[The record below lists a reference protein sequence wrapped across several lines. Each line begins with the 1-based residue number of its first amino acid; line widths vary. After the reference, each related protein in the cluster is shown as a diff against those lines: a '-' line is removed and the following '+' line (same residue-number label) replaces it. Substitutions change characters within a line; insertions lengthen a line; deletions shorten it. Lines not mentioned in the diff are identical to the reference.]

1 MGQSAARAHAAA
13 PYAVGVARLFARFSF
28 LENRSS
34 FSLIGESMDKKT
46 SAVSALDR
54 KNPVVAALQ
63 REQASALVLFL
74 NYKKYHWLTF
84 GPHFRDY
91 HLLFEEHANQVL
103 ESVDELAERSL
114 MVDGKPIAD
123 PNRYIPASLV
133 APSEG
138 DLNVRQMVEEA
149 LAAHAEIIHAM
160 HDDAEVATK
169 AGDIGTADL
178 FTRLV
183 QVHQKQRWF
192 LKELLRK
199 ES

>member
-1 MGQSAARAHAAA
+1 MEKRNPAL
-13 PYAVGVARLFARFSF
+13 AVL
-28 LENRSS
+28 
-34 FSLIGESMDKKT
+34 DK
-46 SAVSALDR
+46 

-103 ESVDELAERSL
+103 ESIDELAERAL
-114 MVDGKPIAD
+114 MVDGRPIAD
-123 PNRYIPASLV
+123 ASRYIPASLV
-133 APSEG
+133 SPSEG
-138 DLNVRQMVEEA
+138 ELAVRQMLDEA
-149 LAAHAEIIHAM
+149 LAAHDEIIHAM

-169 AGDIGTADL
+169 ASDIGTADL

-199 ES
+199 DG

>member
-1 MGQSAARAHAAA
+1 
-13 PYAVGVARLFARFSF
+13 
-28 LENRSS
+28 
-34 FSLIGESMDKKT
+34 MDK
-46 SAVSALDR
+46 
-54 KNPVVAALQ
+54 KNPVVASLQ

-74 NYKKYHWLTF
+74 NYKKYHWLTY
-84 GPHFRDY
+84 GPHFRDL
-91 HLLFEEHANQVL
+91 HLLFEEHATQVL
-103 ESVDELAERSL
+103 ESIDELAERSL
-114 MVDGKPIAD
+114 MVDGRPIAD
-123 PNRYIPASLV
+123 PTRYIPASLV

-138 DLNVRQMVEEA
+138 ELNVKQMLEEA
-149 LAAHAEIIHAM
+149 LAAHEEIIHAM

-169 AGDIGTADL
+169 ASDIGTADL